1 MCALVDWKYRIPKA
15 ALLAISDSIRLFDC
29 QRALLAIIRLEL
41 DAEAG
46 LALLAPH
53 TASGKVRGSI
63 R

>member
-1 MCALVDWKYRIPKA
+1 MCALVDWKCRIPKA
-15 ALLAISDSIRLFDC
+15 ELFAISDFIKLFDC

-41 DAEAG
+41 DAEAD
-46 LALLAPH
+46 LAFLAPQ